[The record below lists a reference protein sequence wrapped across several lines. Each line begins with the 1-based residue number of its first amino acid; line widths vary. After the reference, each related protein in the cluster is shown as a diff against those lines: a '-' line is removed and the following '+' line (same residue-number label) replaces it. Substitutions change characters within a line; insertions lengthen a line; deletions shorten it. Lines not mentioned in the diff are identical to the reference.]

1 MFLKDPNN
9 NNVSEIFL
17 IKMQDL
23 KNLNLKK
30 LPFNNLLKIKKI
42 FKNKI
47 TFSPVKP
54 KGLIKII
61 RKIIKTYNNTKLLNQ
76 NNNKINLFLN
86 LFPKLQLWLH
96 HNLH

>member
-9 NNVSEIFL
+9 NNALEIFL

-23 KNLNLKK
+23 KSLNLKK

-47 TFSPVKP
+47 TFSPAKP
-54 KGLIKII
+54 KGLTKII
-61 RKIIKTYNNTKLLNQ
+61 KKIIKTYNKIKIPNQ
-76 NNNKINLFLN
+76 NNNKISLFLN
-86 LFPKLQLWLH
+86 LFLKLQSWLH